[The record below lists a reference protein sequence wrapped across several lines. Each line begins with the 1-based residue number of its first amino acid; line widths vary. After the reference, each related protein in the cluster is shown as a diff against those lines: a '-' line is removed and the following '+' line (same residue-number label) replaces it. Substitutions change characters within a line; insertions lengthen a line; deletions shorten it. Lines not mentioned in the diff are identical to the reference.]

1 MNLGWNN
8 LMWWQTSECAEDL
21 ARANWNVTEWIAI
34 FWLGWS
40 QIAESTDTWLW
51 QSAPCLVAYPIVSVA
66 SAQTWQLHIFVESR
80 SVEMDVKSL
89 LSCWR
94 AGRFIRILQSR
105 RRPVIQ
111 YNVACK
117 CLQLSSVVFGCTRP
131 LYTGSMPM
139 QMPQH
144 AYVEWKGCLRSSFPR
159 LGAYASNRMW
169 WQTSECAEDLARAN
183 WNVTEWIAIFWLG
196 WSQIAESTDTWLWQS
211 APCLVAYPIVSVA
224 SAQTWQLHIFVESR
238 SVESRVLCWT
248 VMYLANH
255 GNSLEYI
262 TLVIQKKR
270 CSADLSEC
278 TPLNPWHLY

>member
-1 MNLGWNN
+1 MAKCTVPSGL
-8 LMWWQTSECAEDL
+8 SH
-21 ARANWNVTEWIAI
+21 
-34 FWLGWS
+34 
-40 QIAESTDTWLW
+40 
-51 QSAPCLVAYPIVSVA
+51 CLCCKKA

-159 LGAYASNRMW
+159 LGAYA
-169 WQTSECAEDLARAN
+169 
-183 WNVTEWIAIFWLG
+183 
-196 WSQIAESTDTWLWQS
+196 
-211 APCLVAYPIVSVA
+211 VA
-224 SAQTWQLHIFVESR
+224 STEFFVGQSCTWQIMVNLAPRLCLRNKNLHAYAHLCGVQNIRSR
-238 SVESRVLCWT
+238 A
-248 VMYLANH
+248 YA
-255 GNSLEYI
+255 
-262 TLVIQKKR
+262 
-270 CSADLSEC
+270 A
-278 TPLNPWHLY
+278 P